1 MSYVIISMGGYLN
14 LNILWYKLKIDD
26 SIETIR
32 DIVYFFPVLVS
43 FKKLSDLFDLF
54 ITCLFFLNFVKFKL
68 KYCAC
73 TYVTNLKITI
83 LRNIPN
89 KL

>member
-32 DIVYFFPVLVS
+32 DIVYFFPVLCIFYKAQSPFWSLYNVS
-43 FKKLSDLFDLF
+43 FF
-54 ITCLFFLNFVKFKL
+54 NFVKFKL

-73 TYVTNLKITI
+73 TYVSNLN
-83 LRNIPN
+83 NI
-89 KL
+89 KKYS